1 MWSTEID
8 KNTTMKNMNKNITT
22 SGAGSY
28 IAPLCTVVDIRSE
41 GVLCSSI
48 TNLGDEFDYDWG
60 TAE

>member
-1 MWSTEID
+1 MM
-8 KNTTMKNMNKNITT
+8 KNNTTNSI
-22 SGAGSY
+22 AGY
-28 IAPLCTVVDIRSE
+28 TAPLCTVVDIRSE

>member
-1 MWSTEID
+1 
-8 KNTTMKNMNKNITT
+8 MKNMNKNITT

-28 IAPLCTVVDIRSE
+28 TAPLCTVVDIRSE